1 MAAFQKTIGVK
12 GQLVSCSGQM
22 IRRRSKL
29 SLAAMGVT
37 AGIAWSIGSAASAQT
52 ATLYTTTSDFTGWT
66 NSPGVSNSVESD
78 TAFDSDGSSTNGAG
92 NLTSPGGTSTA
103 GSLEIDTGSNALGY
117 GKLALGPNEA
127 SNTTFL
133 TDIDPGSTSTNLV
146 AYSGTLTLT
155 YTTPTW
161 GSTTVYSNVG
171 LYFSVNGSGPTGS
184 APYFYYNAGGSS
196 TTSTVDGQATTTAK
210 IPYTISAGAI
220 TSGFQLGLWA
230 NDGDYGGNG
239 GNIAQEPIYVDDIT
253 VPSPVVVPANN
264 ATWGTNGAG
273 TWEIAADWA
282 NSTPPANNASNATFD
297 TDGGAITSTTT
308 VTLGQNEVINN
319 LTFNSPKGYDLAGT
333 TTLFVGGA
341 LNSLQG
347 TNTITNLNLQ
357 NSSQLL
363 SSSPSST
370 LTVGSLTHNDY
381 STINF
386 AGGGTIN
393 ITAMASGDAYG
404 NLEVGGGTT
413 LNLGNSTLTSS
424 NSFFYDMTATT
435 TADTINLGTGNVV
448 TNNSMGGSG
457 TIIIGAGT
465 SLTTD
470 QYGGFYF
477 GGSLSGSGNLTMGSN
492 ASTSGNG
499 TGYVGTFGSTS
510 PNFSGAIDVAWDSTL
525 GLGNGATLG
534 NGSGS
539 NTITLDSGQVQVYG
553 GVDVTGNT
561 AMAVPSTVTLVQ
573 NILLEDTQDLVN
585 NVTAVNTESDITYTI
600 SNTTFTMAVA
610 NTLTLSGQISGP
622 NELQKNGIGTLILSG
637 SNSYGGGTNVTGGT
651 LVAGATGALPA
662 NSALTISNGS
672 LVQIANTGSAN
683 VQTLGSLSIDPTSK
697 LDLTNNHMYIV
708 YGGGSDPM
716 TTIYGYL
723 KSGFNNGAWNGT
735 TGIISSTAQ
744 TATNGLHYGIGW
756 ADGNDGTHKVSNT
769 LLSSGEILLKYT
781 LLGDANLDGSVNGTD
796 FSTLAANFG
805 LGVTNWDLGNFL
817 YGSSVNGSDFS
828 ALAANFGQGD
838 NGADVSVSP
847 ADIAALDAFAA
858 ANGLPSPT
866 IAAVPEPATLGIL
879 ALGAGGLAV
888 RRRRK

>member
-1 MAAFQKTIGVK
+1 
-12 GQLVSCSGQM
+12 
-22 IRRRSKL
+22 
-29 SLAAMGVT
+29 
-37 AGIAWSIGSAASAQT
+37 
-52 ATLYTTTSDFTGWT
+52 
-66 NSPGVSNSVESD
+66 
-78 TAFDSDGSSTNGAG
+78 
-92 NLTSPGGTSTA
+92 
-103 GSLEIDTGSNALGY
+103 
-117 GKLALGPNEA
+117 
-127 SNTTFL
+127 
-133 TDIDPGSTSTNLV
+133 
-146 AYSGTLTLT
+146 
-155 YTTPTW
+155 
-161 GSTTVYSNVG
+161 
-171 LYFSVNGSGPTGS
+171 
-184 APYFYYNAGGSS
+184 
-196 TTSTVDGQATTTAK
+196 
-210 IPYTISAGAI
+210 
-220 TSGFQLGLWA
+220 
-230 NDGDYGGNG
+230 
-239 GNIAQEPIYVDDIT
+239 
-253 VPSPVVVPANN
+253 
-264 ATWGTNGAG
+264 
-273 TWEIAADWA
+273 
-282 NSTPPANNASNATFD
+282 
-297 TDGGAITSTTT
+297 
-308 VTLGQNEVINN
+308 
-319 LTFNSPKGYDLAGT
+319 
-333 TTLFVGGA
+333 
-341 LNSLQG
+341 
-347 TNTITNLNLQ
+347 
-357 NSSQLL
+357 
-363 SSSPSST
+363 
-370 LTVGSLTHNDY
+370 
-381 STINF
+381 
-386 AGGGTIN
+386 
-393 ITAMASGDAYG
+393 
-404 NLEVGGGTT
+404 
-413 LNLGNSTLTSS
+413 
-424 NSFFYDMTATT
+424 MTATT

-477 GGSLSGSGNLTMGSN
+477 GGSLSGSGSLTMGSN

-499 TGYVGTFGSTS
+499 TGYIGTFGSTS
-510 PNFSGAIDVAWDSTL
+510 PSYSGAIDVAWDSTL

-610 NTLTLSGQISGP
+610 NTLTLSGHISGP

-637 SNSYGGGTNVTGGT
+637 SNSYGGGTDVTGGT

-662 NSALTISNGS
+662 NSALTISNVS